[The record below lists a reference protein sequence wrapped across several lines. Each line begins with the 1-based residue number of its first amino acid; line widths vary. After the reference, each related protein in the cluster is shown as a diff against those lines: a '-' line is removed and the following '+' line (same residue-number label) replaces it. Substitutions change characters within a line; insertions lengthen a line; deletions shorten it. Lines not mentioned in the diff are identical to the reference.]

1 MNLIKFTKLNK
12 RGRTLHYGCASSLED
27 KKMKRIL
34 LIMTS
39 VVLFLLM
46 SITVNAQNK
55 YEIAKDTY
63 YELFDQ
69 LETIG

>member
-1 MNLIKFTKLNK
+1 
-12 RGRTLHYGCASSLED
+12 
-27 KKMKRIL
+27 MKRIL

-46 SITVNAQNK
+46 SITANAQNK
-55 YEIAKDTY
+55 YEIVKNTY
-63 YELFDQ
+63 CELFDQ